1 MAKNTQ
7 KRSINFS
14 TETLESLDKL
24 AAKKH
29 TTASELVRGYVD
41 KGLSIEGNREDIDF
55 MAACGFIMGVQKGY
69 MAMIAGLTLAVMIQ
83 KVYVRESEKGFALV
97 PYLSIGC
104 LLAMLL

>member
-1 MAKNTQ
+1 
-7 KRSINFS
+7 
-14 TETLESLDKL
+14 
-24 AAKKH
+24 
-29 TTASELVRGYVD
+29 
-41 KGLSIEGNREDIDF
+41 
-55 MAACGFIMGVQKGY
+55 MGVQKGY

>member
-29 TTASELVRGYVD
+29 TTASELVR
-41 KGLSIEGNREDIDF
+41 REF
-55 MAACGFIMGVQKGY
+55 
-69 MAMIAGLTLAVMIQ
+69 
-83 KVYVRESEKGFALV
+83 RRS
-97 PYLSIGC
+97 YLS
-104 LLAMLL
+104 

>member
-29 TTASELVRGYVD
+29 TTASELVRDMLIRVFLL
-41 KGLSIEGNREDIDF
+41 KE
-55 MAACGFIMGVQKGY
+55 
-69 MAMIAGLTLAVMIQ
+69 
-83 KVYVRESEKGFALV
+83 
-97 PYLSIGC
+97 IGRT
-104 LLAMLL
+104 

>member
-55 MAACGFIMGVQKGY
+55 IAQIIRQELTAVYHVTESPLSSSLSDCLSHRLSRNTQAA
-69 MAMIAGLTLAVMIQ
+69 
-83 KVYVRESEKGFALV
+83 VYHV
-97 PYLSIGC
+97 
-104 LLAMLL
+104 